1 MNPVTGERSLGI
13 EEKAAADALKST
25 VDRLVRKYGDR
36 GREASRN
43 LESWLSGQVPYAEP
57 EVLRRHLQAGQVD
70 LLFDAFW
77 QVLPFGTGGR
87 RGRVGYGAN
96 RLNPATVAMTVQG
109 HCHYLRAA
117 FPGRHD
123 LRVVVANDVRVFRD
137 LAGTYRFLGE
147 DHPLLGTSS
156 RSLGRLACEIYAGN
170 GVTAYFAQ
178 PRAEEAVI
186 STPELSFVIGRLGA
200 AGGINLS
207 ASHNPPDDNGVKVYD
222 AFGSQPVA
230 PEDQAL
236 MDAMREATAIRS
248 LPFARA
254 LAEELVRA
262 IPEDLHQDYLD
273 AYLELYGDTFTPRP
287 DLPVVYTPLC
297 GCGLKTVGDL
307 LGRLNFPV
315 RTPPR
320 QDADGS
326 FSVIPF
332 KAPNPEVPQATAPAR
347 EFADEI
353 GSGLVLSSDPDA
365 DRVGLEVRQAGGSW
379 VHLDGNRIAAILGYF
394 LMLDPEGPRRKGLVV
409 ETLVTTRI
417 LGRIVEKA
425 DGSQIVDDLLVGF
438 KYVADVLKSLER
450 TGRYGQVIARPRDLV
465 LAAEESHGVIMI
477 PTIRDKDAAPACM
490 ILAALYQKL
499 RLQGRTLLD
508 YYVGILEQ
516 LGGYADVG
524 RSIAMAGAGGV
535 SRRDRL
541 MASLRDS
548 PPRALAG
555 HPVRHILD
563 YWDQERFGAF
573 VSESDKLPRNVIRM
587 SMDDFVVTVRPS
599 GTEPKLKFYCQ
610 LAPRGRSSRRG
621 MDLLA
626 EVSGRAESLARQV
639 YGELLSRLDLEL
651 GPAGLLIPDI
661 VDVDRKREFEQTVQP
676 QLHSELAGSGMG
688 SLKELLDWLRGQ
700 ASGMTPGADPLPALK
715 APIACLCDEWKA
727 ELGAAPLFGELD
739 RWARR

>member
-1 MNPVTGERSLGI
+1 M
-13 EEKAAADALKST
+13 AADDPLKSM
-25 VDRLVRKYGDR
+25 VDRLVRNYGSR
-36 GREASRN
+36 GREAGGN
-43 LESWLSGQVPYAEP
+43 LEQWLSGRVPYAEP
-57 EVLRRHLQAGQVD
+57 EVLWRHLEAEQVD

-96 RLNPATVAMTVQG
+96 RLNPATVSMTVQG
-109 HCHYLRAA
+109 HCHYLQAA
-117 FPGRHD
+117 FPGRRD
-123 LRVVVANDVRVFRD
+123 LTVVVANDVRVFRD
-137 LAGTYRFLGE
+137 LAGTYRFLG
-147 DHPLLGTSS
+147 DSHPLLGTSS

-170 GVTAYFAQ
+170 GITAYFAEPQ
-178 PRAEEAVI
+178 VEEAVI

-248 LPFARA
+248 KPFAQA
-254 LAEELVRA
+254 LAEGLVRA
-262 IPEDLHQDYLD
+262 IPEDLHQDYLA

-287 DLPVVYTPLC
+287 DLPLVYTPLC

-315 RTPPR
+315 RTPPH

-332 KAPNPEVPQATAPAR
+332 KAPNPEVPQATGPAR

-365 DRVGLEVRQAGGSW
+365 DRVGLEVKQADGSW
-379 VHLDGNRIAAILGYF
+379 VHLDGNQIAAILGYF

-417 LGRIVEKA
+417 LGRIVERA
-425 DGSQIVDDLLVGF
+425 GDSQIIDDLLVGF
-438 KYVADVLKSLER
+438 KYVAHVLKSLER
-450 TGRYGQVIARPRDLV
+450 TGRYGQVAARPQDLV

-490 ILAALYQKL
+490 VLAALYQRL

-535 SRRDRL
+535 ARRDRL
-541 MASLRDS
+541 MASLRGS
-548 PPRALAG
+548 PPETLAG
-555 HPVRHILD
+555 HPVRQMVD
-563 YWDQERFGAF
+563 YWDPERFGPF

-587 SMDDFVVTVRPS
+587 FMDDFVVTVRPS
-599 GTEPKLKFYCQ
+599 GTEAKLKFYCQ
-610 LAPRGRSSRRG
+610 LAPRGRSSLRG
-621 MDLLA
+621 MDLLS
-626 EVSGRAESLARQV
+626 EVSTRAESLARQV
-639 YGELLSRLDLEL
+639 YLELLARLDLEL
-651 GPAGLLIPDI
+651 GPAGLLLPDI
-661 VDVDRKREFEQTVQP
+661 VDVDRKREFEQSIQP
-676 QLHSELAGSGMG
+676 QLHSALAEPGKGT
-688 SLKELLDWLRGQ
+688 LKELLDWLRRQ
-700 ASGMTPGADPLPALK
+700 ASAMTPGADPLPALK
-715 APIACLCDEWKA
+715 APIAYLCDGWKA
-727 ELGAAPLFGELD
+727 ELAANPVFGDLD